1 MVSRRFVRAASDS
14 VKGGASGT
22 FWRNDEKEFA
32 MSRHQR
38 LYLFLAILGLSFGV
52 WVAAVTLP
60 HVFQAGDVIVAG
72 EVNDNFDALNA
83 GKQERVTGACPAGFA
98 IRVVNEDGSVECE
111 QDDGAPGSTSW
122 ALVGNPG
129 TNAAVNFVGTTDAA
143 PLAFRVDAKE
153 WMRIQPNGQVQVGPA
168 ATEVAFAVTGQ
179 ASFELGTGSIS
190 ISTPG
195 GWPGIIAYSQN
206 GHRRDVIIDDIG
218 VRILVGDS
226 ASAPGAVNGITVN
239 EDGYVGLN
247 TGYPD
252 GLLDIDFGATGSVV
266 AGTPL
271 GNGAGWIVYGPNGH
285 RRDIVGDSTS
295 LYIGASAGTGAAD
308 ATLIVTEEGRV
319 GIGMNAVN
327 PTTILQV
334 VQNSPT
340 DPIADAWNTYSS
352 AQYKQDVQEL
362 TSEQYQDALQQML
375 DTAVVTYRFVG
386 QAEDAK
392 AKMGVIVEDA
402 PAQLVAEGSDDAVSL
417 GDYVAMLHAALK
429 AQQAMIQE
437 LQAQVEVLQEG
448 SEGR

>member
-1 MVSRRFVRAASDS
+1 
-14 VKGGASGT
+14 
-22 FWRNDEKEFA
+22 
-32 MSRHQR
+32 MSRHHR
-38 LYLFLAILGLSFGV
+38 LYLFLAVLGLSFGV

-60 HVFQAGDVIVAG
+60 HMFKAGDVIVAE
-72 EVNDNFDALNA
+72 EVNDNFDALNT
-83 GKQERVTGACPAGFA
+83 GKQERVTGTCPAGFA

-111 QDDGAPGSTSW
+111 QDDGAPGNSSW

-129 TNAAVNFVGTTDAA
+129 TNPAVNFVGTTDAA
-143 PLAFRVDAKE
+143 PLAFRVDGTE

-168 ATEVAFAVTGQ
+168 ATDVAFVVTGP

-195 GWPGIIAYSQN
+195 GWPGIIAYSNN

-239 EDGYVGLN
+239 EDGHVGLN

-252 GLLDIDFGATGSVV
+252 GLLDIDFGATGSIV

-271 GNGAGWIVYGPNGH
+271 GNGAGWIIYGPNGH

-308 ATLIVTEEGRV
+308 ATLIVSEEGRV
-319 GIGMNAVN
+319 GIGLSAAN

-362 TSEQYQDALQQML
+362 TPEQYQDALQQML

-386 QAEDAK
+386 QDEAAK

-402 PAQLVAEGSDDAVSL
+402 PAQLVAEGSEDAVSL
-417 GDYVAMLHAALK
+417 GDYIAMLHASMK
-429 AQQAMIQE
+429 AQQSVIDQ
-437 LQAQVEVLQEG
+437 LQAQVEALVEEV
-448 SEGR
+448 EGR